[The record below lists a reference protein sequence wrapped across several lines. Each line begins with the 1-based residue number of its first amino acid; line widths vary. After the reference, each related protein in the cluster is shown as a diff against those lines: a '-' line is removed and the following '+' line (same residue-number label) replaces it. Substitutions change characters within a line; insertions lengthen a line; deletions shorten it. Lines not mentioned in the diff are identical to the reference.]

1 MPAKNGINMLDVKVR
16 NRRAILELI
25 YRSKKIPRKDIATQL
40 GLTPAAI
47 TLITNDLIREG
58 ILIETE
64 KKESNSRGR
73 REVLLQINA
82 KKFYVIGVSI
92 TRNHYE
98 LIAMDLNKE
107 ILYQNKFRTVD
118 FHHDAKQILAAIMET
133 IQSDILSSSVINKK
147 KLLGIGVSTLGI
159 VNSETGVSL
168 NSYGVFHESIAI
180 ADIFEKRFNVPTLL
194 TNNICAS
201 AHAEAF
207 LANSALETG
216 RLLFINY
223 GPDIGSA
230 LLSNT
235 DYFNIYDYR
244 AVQLAHVT
252 VEPHGRP
259 CICGNSGCL
268 ETVVSY
274 DAIAKDLEEFVRD
287 KAHSKIYH
295 ALHDSSDSINI
306 MAILQEY
313 ENGNVTVQTEIDR
326 VVFHMVTAIKNAI
339 TLLNPDS
346 VILYGEPF
354 DSRKLRYRL
363 VEELTAYTKAQKV
376 SFSDFNMQLE
386 VMGPATTA
394 ISAFFLS
401 GGEIPR

>member
-47 TLITNDLIREG
+47 TLITNDLIQEG

-180 ADIFEKRFNVPTLL
+180 ADIFEKRFAVPTLL

-274 DAIAKDLEEFVRD
+274 DASPRIWKNSYVTRPTRRSIMPYMIPLIPSISLPSFRNMRMEMSPYRRKSTVSSSTWQPLSRMRLHFSIRIPSSSMASPSIPESYAIALWR
-287 KAHSKIYH
+287 
-295 ALHDSSDSINI
+295 N
-306 MAILQEY
+306 
-313 ENGNVTVQTEIDR
+313 
-326 VVFHMVTAIKNAI
+326 
-339 TLLNPDS
+339 
-346 VILYGEPF
+346 
-354 DSRKLRYRL
+354 
-363 VEELTAYTKAQKV
+363 
-376 SFSDFNMQLE
+376 
-386 VMGPATTA
+386 
-394 ISAFFLS
+394 
-401 GGEIPR
+401 

>member
-47 TLITNDLIREG
+47 TLITNDLIQEG

-147 KLLGIGVSTLGI
+147 KLLGIF
-159 VNSETGVSL
+159 VNL
-168 NSYGVFHESIAI
+168 
-180 ADIFEKRFNVPTLL
+180 AD
-194 TNNICAS
+194 
-201 AHAEAF
+201 
-207 LANSALETG
+207 
-216 RLLFINY
+216 Y
-223 GPDIGSA
+223 
-230 LLSNT
+230 
-235 DYFNIYDYR
+235 
-244 AVQLAHVT
+244 QHV
-252 VEPHGRP
+252 VL
-259 CICGNSGCL
+259 C
-268 ETVVSY
+268 
-274 DAIAKDLEEFVRD
+274 
-287 KAHSKIYH
+287 
-295 ALHDSSDSINI
+295 
-306 MAILQEY
+306 
-313 ENGNVTVQTEIDR
+313 R
-326 VVFHMVTAIKNAI
+326 V
-339 TLLNPDS
+339 
-346 VILYGEPF
+346 
-354 DSRKLRYRL
+354 
-363 VEELTAYTKAQKV
+363 
-376 SFSDFNMQLE
+376 
-386 VMGPATTA
+386 
-394 ISAFFLS
+394 
-401 GGEIPR
+401 